1 MGRKKIAPSILSA
14 DFSKLG
20 EDIMAVE
27 QAGADWLHIDV
38 MDGHFVPNIT
48 IGPQVVKAIRK
59 VTKLPFDVHL
69 MIENPNFYIPDF
81 AKAGADYISV
91 HQEVC
96 THLHRTI
103 SLIHEHGAQA
113 GVAINPATPFCLLN
127 DVLQNL
133 DLILFMSVN
142 PGFGGQKYIEGS
154 LTKIENAKKD
164 IDQKGIDVLIE
175 ADGGI
180 GPGNIGPLS
189 EAGVDIFVA
198 GSAIFRSENMA
209 DTISLMKERAGF
221 ED

>member
-20 EDIMAVE
+20 EDIQAVE

-48 IGPQVVKAIRK
+48 IGPPVVKAIRK
-59 VTKLPFDVHL
+59 VTKMPFDVHL
-69 MIENPNFYIPDF
+69 MIENPDLYIPDF
-81 AKAGADYISV
+81 ARAGADYIVV

-96 THLHRTI
+96 PHLHRTI
-103 SLIHEHGAQA
+103 SLIHENGVQA
-113 GVAINPATPFCLLN
+113 GVSLNPATPFCFLT
-127 DVLQNL
+127 DVLNKL
-133 DLILFMSVN
+133 DMVLFMSVN
-142 PGFGGQKYIEGS
+142 PGFGGQKYIES
-154 LTKIENAKKD
+154 TLTKVQNAKKD

-198 GSAIFRSENMA
+198 GSAVFRSENMA